1 MKKKNTCNVY
11 QKHLDLSK
19 RIKIE
24 KGIEENLNF
33 SQIAKEINKSP
44 RTVSYEI
51 LKNRNIEHCLSWVG
65 KYKTCEKT
73 SKPPYVC
80 NACPSRKGCRKTRYY
95 YYAEDAQ
102 GKYEKLK
109 SESRT
114 GIDMTSTEFKELNKI
129 VSNEIK
135 NGHSFAMI
143 IRNHKDEFSV
153 GKRTLYN
160 YVEKGYLDIINLDLP
175 RKVRYKKRK
184 RNNKDIPKKDTKIR
198 INRTYEDFKD
208 YVKNYNDNNF
218 NINIVEMDT
227 VEGVKGESLLL
238 TLLWRQA
245 NFMLAFK
252 IENKEPDSVNAFF
265 SYLKEILGYEKFHE
279 LLPII
284 LTDNGIEFSKP
295 DEIEFNGY
303 HVYKTRLFYCDPG
316 HSEQKGKI
324 EVNHEYIRR
333 FIPKGNTFDV
343 YNQEDINLML
353 NHINSVKRDSLNGD
367 NPYTL
372 MKDFLP
378 REIIE
383 LFDIKKIEQKEIIL
397 KNKLFK
403 YKNKR

>member
-1 MKKKNTCNVY
+1 MYTKSTSNVY
-11 QKHLDLSK
+11 QKHLDLNK

-73 SKPPYVC
+73 LKPPYVC
-80 NACPSRKGCRKTRYY
+80 NSCPSRKGCRKTRYY

-102 GKYEKLK
+102 GKYEKLR

-143 IRNHKDEFSV
+143 IRNHKDDFSV

-184 RNNKDIPKKDTKIR
+184 RNNTDIPKKDTKIR
-198 INRTYEDFKD
+198 INRTYEHFKD

-333 FIPKGNTFDV
+333 FIPKGISFDT
-343 YNQEDINLML
+343 YSQDDINLML

-383 LFDIKKIEQKEIIL
+383 LFDIKEIEQKDIIL
-397 KNKLFK
+397 KNKLFN

>member
-1 MKKKNTCNVY
+1 MYTKSTSNVY
-11 QKHLDLSK
+11 QKHLDLNK

-73 SKPPYVC
+73 LKPPYVC
-80 NACPSRKGCRKTRYY
+80 NSCPSRKGCRKTRYY

-102 GKYEKLK
+102 GKYEKLR

-143 IRNHKDEFSV
+143 IRNHKDDFSV

-184 RNNKDIPKKDTKIR
+184 RNNTDIPKKDTKIR
-198 INRTYEDFKD
+198 INRTYEYFKD

-303 HVYKTRLFYCDPG
+303 HVYKTRSFYCDPG

-333 FIPKGNTFDV
+333 FIPKGISFDT
-343 YNQEDINLML
+343 YSQDDINLML
-353 NHINSVKRDSLNGD
+353 NHINSVKRDSLSGD

-383 LFDIKKIEQKEIIL
+383 LFDIKEIKQKDIIL
-397 KNKLFK
+397 KNKLFD